1 MDKKVYITLQN
12 GKVFEGYSF
21 GAEREAVGELVFTT
35 GMSGYLETLT
45 DPSYFGQIVT
55 QTFPLI
61 GNFGVIPPEFASR
74 KCRLAAYVV
83 REKYDSP
90 EKYRSEKTLEV
101 YLKEQGVPAV
111 YGIDTRE
118 LTRIV
123 REAGVMNAAITF
135 KPLKDTSALNSYK
148 IEGAVQATS
157 CEAPYEMGES
167 NGPCVVLYDFG
178 ASGNIAREL
187 EKRGC
192 RVIVVPANFPAEQAL
207 AMDPDGIV
215 LSDGPGNP
223 AENTDIIENLKKLAG
238 KKPVFGIDLG
248 HQLFA
253 LAMGGA
259 TRKMKYGHRGAN
271 QPVKK
276 TASGRV
282 YISLQ
287 NHGYEVVNES
297 VKCATLS
304 YVNANDGSCE
314 GLEYPQLNAF
324 TVQFHPETCGGP
336 LDTNFLFDD
345 FMESMKR

>member
-123 REAGVMNAAITF
+123 REAGRLHRQSHF
-135 KPLKDTSALNSYK
+135 
-148 IEGAVQATS
+148 
-157 CEAPYEMGES
+157 APQRQG
-167 NGPCVVLYDFG
+167 GGGCVHTGFG
-178 ASGNIAREL
+178 RIRL
-187 EKRGC
+187 
-192 RVIVVPANFPAEQAL
+192 
-207 AMDPDGIV
+207 
-215 LSDGPGNP
+215 
-223 AENTDIIENLKKLAG
+223 
-238 KKPVFGIDLG
+238 
-248 HQLFA
+248 
-253 LAMGGA
+253 
-259 TRKMKYGHRGAN
+259 
-271 QPVKK
+271 
-276 TASGRV
+276 
-282 YISLQ
+282 
-287 NHGYEVVNES
+287 
-297 VKCATLS
+297 
-304 YVNANDGSCE
+304 
-314 GLEYPQLNAF
+314 
-324 TVQFHPETCGGP
+324 
-336 LDTNFLFDD
+336 
-345 FMESMKR
+345 